1 MKQFLTVVLIYI
13 SLMINNVKH
22 LFMYLLAINRSSSE
36 KCLYTCSLF
45 NWIFCLFVLLLS
57 CISLL
62 HTLDISFLPYIC
74 FANFF
79 CHSFVDGFFFYEKS
93 FYYVVPFIYF
103 FYLLPF
109 NVRFKKSLP
118 RPISRNN
125 TAYIFSEEFYCFRSY
140 VQVLIHFEFIL
151 YMM

>member
-1 MKQFLTVVLIYI
+1 MSPPRVHRGLPHVHHYLLFLLFLIMAILTGVKQFLTVVLIYI

-22 LFMYLLAINRSSSE
+22 LFMYLLAINRSSLE

-79 CHSFVDGFFFYEKS
+79 CHSFVDGFLFYEKA
-93 FYYVVPFIYF
+93 F
-103 FYLLPF
+103 
-109 NVRFKKSLP
+109 
-118 RPISRNN
+118 
-125 TAYIFSEEFYCFRSY
+125 
-140 VQVLIHFEFIL
+140 
-151 YMM
+151 